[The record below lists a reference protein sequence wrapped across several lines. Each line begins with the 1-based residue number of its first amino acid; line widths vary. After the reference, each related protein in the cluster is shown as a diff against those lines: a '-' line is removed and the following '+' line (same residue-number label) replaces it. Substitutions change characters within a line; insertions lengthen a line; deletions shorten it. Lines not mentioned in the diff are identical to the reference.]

1 MKFATGFFSGIVMSI
16 ILFTVYESA
25 FAEVYKWV
33 DKDGK
38 TVYSQ
43 SKPSGDVKYETVSS
57 PADVDSARAL
67 KKLRDDKIR
76 AQKLMRER
84 ERVQSAQRQKKAKSE
99 ERQKNCDLARE
110 NLASLQP
117 PRISVKLPDGSFTRM
132 SEEERQSRIKQAQAK
147 IQEWCE

>member
-1 MKFATGFFSGIVMSI
+1 MFI
-16 ILFTVYESA
+16 ILSLVYEPAS
-25 FAEVYKWV
+25 AEVYKWV

-43 SKPSGDVKYETVSS
+43 SKPSGNVKYETVGP

-67 KKLRDDKIR
+67 KQLRDDKIR
-76 AQKLMRER
+76 SQKYMQER
-84 ERVQSAQRQKKAKSE
+84 ERAQSEREQKKTKSS
-99 ERQKNCDLARE
+99 EREKNCNLARE